1 MPVSQVFDRALQLA
15 LQLDL
20 FSDLVTPAQIKT
32 RGNTANP
39 LAQEPVPASVP
50 VTPLILPTLPVSPVS
65 SVPPVNPPAV
75 QKPAPDTG
83 SDAVRPDVRLRHC
96 RCGDQII
103 SYTLSRSSR
112 RSIGLSVRDSQLHIT
127 APHRVT
133 ISAVEEAIIAK
144 QRWIRNKIQEQQ
156 NRPSARQ
163 RSAQQ
168 WSDGA
173 SLPFMG
179 SALQL
184 GFDPAR
190 KRIGLASA
198 QRLELPAT
206 VQSDEA
212 RIRMLVEGWLKQ
224 QALQIFEQKIADFAL
239 RLGVTVRQVSLS
251 SARTRWGSCTTQG
264 DIRLNWRLIFLP
276 ETMMDYVVAHELAHR
291 REMNH
296 SPRFWAQVE
305 AIYPD
310 YRNVRKQ
317 LQQYPISSLPL

>member
-65 SVPPVNPPAV
+65 SVPPVNPAEV

-83 SDAVRPDVRLRHC
+83 SDTVRPDVRLRHC
-96 RCGDQII
+96 RCGDQMI

-133 ISAVEEAIIAK
+133 ISTVEEAIIAK

-184 GFDPAR
+184 GFDPDR

-206 VQSDEA
+206 VQSDEG

-224 QALQIFEQKIADFAL
+224 QALQIFEFGFQHA
-239 RLGVTVRQVSLS
+239 
-251 SARTRWGSCTTQG
+251 
-264 DIRLNWRLIFLP
+264 
-276 ETMMDYVVAHELAHR
+276 
-291 REMNH
+291 
-296 SPRFWAQVE
+296 
-305 AIYPD
+305 AID
-310 YRNVRKQ
+310 K
-317 LQQYPISSLPL
+317 LQQADTLLARADKHRPQRGSKAMNQNHRQFARLARAMPEHFFVGVAKAT